1 VNDLPS
7 PVRVGLTLKRAQ
19 HLLSMR
25 IDEAL
30 RPLRLN
36 LGLWAVLR
44 EMDHL
49 PPGASASELARAS
62 FHTPQTLGGLLQRL
76 HALGLIERRTGRG
89 RIVENRLTDSGQQ
102 ALLTATAAA
111 ESVVASAL
119 EGFTHDERLILEQL
133 ANRLISALIPAAGSR
148 PHTEPDSSALNNTAN
163 THGLL
168 PARAPSD

>member
-1 VNDLPS
+1 M
-7 PVRVGLTLKRAQ
+7 RVGLTLKRAQ

-89 RIVENRLTDSGQQ
+89 RIVEDGDEIADLFTVMGMLR
-102 ALLTATAAA
+102 AAA
-111 ESVVASAL
+111 LSP
-119 EGFTHDERLILEQL
+119 R
-133 ANRLISALIPAAGSR
+133 
-148 PHTEPDSSALNNTAN
+148 DSLV
-163 THGLL
+163 LL
-168 PARAPSD
+168 KEIRRELDG